1 MDDSCCDKFQDTV
14 STLLVR
20 HRSIL
25 DVLSKFQE
33 TNARVNRS
41 IVKAVT
47 SCGCL
52 RIRADKQDFP
62 ADILFEDITKYM
74 DDHLE
79 GELCSSCREIIES
92 ELGRNIFYFTA
103 ICDLLG
109 FSLADILESEGERLS
124 ALGRFTLT

>member
-1 MDDSCCDKFQDTV
+1 MDDPCCVNFQETV
-14 STLLVR
+14 SSLLIR

-52 RIRADKQDFP
+52 RIKADKQAFP
-62 ADILFEDITKYM
+62 EDLLFCDISKYM

-79 GELCSSCREIIES
+79 GELCESCREIIES
-92 ELGRNIFYFTA
+92 ELGRNLFYFTA
-103 ICDLLG
+103 LCDLFG
-109 FSLADILESEGERLS
+109 FSLCDIMVAEREKLA

>member
-1 MDDSCCDKFQDTV
+1 MDDSCCDKFQNTV

-62 ADILFEDITKYM
+62 TDILFEDITKYM

-103 ICDLLG
+103 ICDLLD

>member
-109 FSLADILESEGERLS
+109 FSLADILESEVERLS